1 MNNEIIT
8 KLDELN
14 KKIKG
19 PWEKRIIAQ
28 LIYGTKLS
36 KVNNNNFDNIL
47 ETAITYILEQYTLE
61 GIIKKDVTLKAEEIL
76 SDLSSKAK
84 SYTMICASHA
94 HIDMNWMWDYAETV
108 AITLDTFRTMLDL
121 MKEYPLFTFSQSQA
135 SVYRIVEK
143 YDSEMLQEIKQRVS
157 EGRFEITASTWVEAD
172 KNMPN
177 GESLTRHILYTK
189 KYLSELFDIEKD
201 SLTLD
206 FEPDTFGHNQNI
218 PEILSKGGVKYYYHC
233 RGNDGHNLS
242 KYIAPSGNSIIIY
255 REPLWYNAKIDEN
268 IAIHVPEFCQ
278 KYNIKKMLKV
288 YGVGDHGG
296 GPTRRDIEKL
306 IKMNSWPIFPT
317 IKFGTYNEFFTSL
330 DDIKEDLP
338 ILKGEINFVFTGCYT
353 TQSRIKLANR
363 ISEAKLNE
371 AESLSTISTIFNN
384 GSYPHLDY
392 EDAWKKTLFNQFHDI
407 LPGSGVIETREYAMG
422 QFQQTLAYANTG
434 VSNAIRNITS
444 KIDTSN
450 LYLENQVITDT
461 TSEGAGVGYGLNDFS
476 FPQTER
482 GKGKTRIFHLF
493 NSSQYNKNENVEL
506 TIWDWDGDI
515 KRIEFFDSENNII
528 EHQMIENKKGNYW
541 DHTYITI
548 LIKANVPSY
557 GYNTYVM
564 REKNISDIAIK
575 WPTDPR
581 VHTNEEIILENTQI
595 KVIFDSIS
603 LKITSLLNK
612 KNNIEYINNNNHA
625 GVFRVIDEDDSKGM
639 TAWIIGRYSNITDI
653 DKNIKITNTHI
664 NSDSLI
670 QWIEYE
676 VKFRNS
682 RLKVVISLDIDSTKL
697 DYNVECDWLETSKK
711 GQLIPQL
718 NFYMPLGYK
727 CSNYKYDIPF
737 GTINRSDLKIDVPAN
752 SFMVA
757 IPDSGSKSL
766 MLMSNC
772 KYGFRGLNNSMA
784 LTLIRSS
791 YSPDPYPDNGIHKF
805 KLAIDLV
812 DVNSSYTPIKKAY
825 NYNHP
830 IRFISGT
837 VHKGNLP
844 LINSFMSLKKGNVVV
859 SSVKIAE
866 INNNKMIIRVYETEG
881 YNEEVVIKF
890 DKLPKK
896 SYFVDINEDK
906 TIGNEKVL
914 QNNNNIDFV
923 VPAYSIATIC
933 VEF

>member
-1 MNNEIIT
+1 MKSEIIT

-14 KKIKG
+14 KKVKG

-36 KVNNNNFDNIL
+36 KVNSNKYDNIL
-47 ETAITYILEQYTLE
+47 ETAITYILEQFTLD
-61 GIIKKDVTLKAEEIL
+61 GFIKKDVTLKAEEML
-76 SDLSSKAK
+76 NNLSSKAK

-94 HIDMNWMWDYAETV
+94 HIDMNWMWDYSETV

-121 MKEYPLFTFSQSQA
+121 MKEYPAFTFSQSQA

-143 YDSEMLQEIKQRVS
+143 YDNEMLQEIKQRVS

-177 GESLTRHILYTK
+177 GESLARHILYTK
-189 KYLSELFDIEKD
+189 KYLSKLFGIEKD
-201 SLTLD
+201 SLSLD

-218 PEILSKGGVKYYYHC
+218 PEILTKGGVKYYYHC

-268 IAIHVPEFCQ
+268 IAVHVPEFCQ

-296 GPTRRDIEKL
+296 GPTRKDIKQL
-306 IKMNSWPIFPT
+306 IAMNSWPIFPS
-317 IKFGTYNEFFTSL
+317 IKFGTYNEFFNSL
-330 DDIKEDLP
+330 DAIKEDLP
-338 ILKGEINFVFTGCYT
+338 ILKGEVNFVFTGCYT
-353 TQSRIKLANR
+353 TQTRIKLANR

-384 GSYPHLDY
+384 GSYPHSEY
-392 EDAWKKTLFNQFHDI
+392 ENAWKKTLFNQFHDI
-407 LPGSGVIETREYAMG
+407 LPGSGVVETREYAMG
-422 QFQQTLAYANTG
+422 QFQETLAYANTG
-434 VSNAIRNITS
+434 ASNAIRNIAS

-450 LYLENQVITDT
+450 LYLEEQLVNET
-461 TSEGAGVGYGLNDFS
+461 TSEGAGVGYGLNEFL

-493 NSSQYNKNENVEL
+493 NSSQYNKNENIEL
-506 TIWDWDGDI
+506 TIWDWDGDVN
-515 KRIEFFDSENNII
+515 KIELIDSEDNNI

-541 DHTYITI
+541 DHTYITL
-548 LIKANVPSY
+548 LIKASVPSY

-581 VHTNEEIILENTQI
+581 VHTNEKLVLENTQ
-595 KVIFDSIS
+595 VSVTFDSIS
-603 LKITSLLNK
+603 MKITSLLNK
-612 KNNIEYINNNNHA
+612 KNNIEYVDSNNHA

-639 TAWIIGRYSNITDI
+639 TAWIIGRYSNINDI

-664 NSDSLI
+664 NSNSLI

-676 VKFRNS
+676 VKFRS
-682 RLKVVISLDIDSTKL
+682 SKLKVVISLDINSTKL
-697 DYNVECDWLETSKK
+697 DYNVECDWQETSKK

-737 GTINRSDLKIDVPAN
+737 GTISRSDIKMDVPAN

-772 KYGFRGLNNSMA
+772 KYGFRGVNNSMA

-791 YSPDPYPDNGIHKF
+791 YSPDPYPDNGVHKF

-812 DVNSSYTPIKKAY
+812 DVNSSYTLIKRAY

-830 IRFISGT
+830 IRFVSGT
-837 VHKGNLP
+837 VHKGTLP
-844 LINSFMSLKKGNVVV
+844 LQNSFISLKKGNVIV
-859 SSVKIAE
+859 SSLKMAE
-866 INNNKMIIRVYETEG
+866 ENNKIIIRVYETEG
-881 YNEEVVIKF
+881 YNEEVVFEFK
-890 DKLPKK
+890 KQPKK
-896 SYFVDINEDK
+896 SYFVDINEDEIK
-906 TIGNEKVL
+906 GNEKVL
-914 QNNNNIDFV
+914 QNNNSIDFV
-923 VPAYSIATIC
+923 VPTYSIVTIC